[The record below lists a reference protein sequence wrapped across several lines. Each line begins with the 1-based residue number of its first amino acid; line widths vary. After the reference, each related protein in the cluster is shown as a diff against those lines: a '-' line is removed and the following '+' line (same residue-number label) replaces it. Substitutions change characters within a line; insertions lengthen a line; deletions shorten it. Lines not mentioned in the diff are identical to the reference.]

1 MFRSPRNLCR
11 RSGSRHGLVLVYVCV
26 IVTVLMAIVS
36 LGVDLARVQLAK
48 TELQAATDASA
59 RFAAAGL
66 KNILRGESAA
76 ASNAIA
82 AAKDNFVDGSPL
94 VLDPNNDIKLVIWNY
109 SNHTYKITTDPDK
122 ANGVQI
128 LAQRTQARGNPI
140 PLVFARLLG
149 MNSCDIHASAI
160 ATAVDG
166 DSETYKVDGTNNP
179 FLAGMPEGSVA
190 SKNNPHN
197 NPDYAGKK
205 TKSDGDTKQRPTQT
219 DIPITPGLSM
229 TFDGITGGANNE
241 KSATVF
247 TADGNTSR
255 IENNY
260 SGNDNGFGN
269 MYGPLNALVGVFLD
283 DKQPD
288 STVPPPSLNFT
299 TSEQRDFTLLQPQ
312 VKQIFFIGDGRN
324 SDGVVQQFVPP
335 PGATR
340 LYLATWDGYEWN
352 NNIGSLSVTVHLPS
366 SVSLVR

>member
-1 MFRSPRNLCR
+1 
-11 RSGSRHGLVLVYVCV
+11 
-26 IVTVLMAIVS
+26 
-36 LGVDLARVQLAK
+36 
-48 TELQAATDASA
+48 
-59 RFAAAGL
+59 
-66 KNILRGESAA
+66 
-76 ASNAIA
+76 
-82 AAKDNFVDGSPL
+82 
-94 VLDPNNDIKLVIWNY
+94 
-109 SNHTYKITTDPDK
+109 
-122 ANGVQI
+122 
-128 LAQRTQARGNPI
+128 
-140 PLVFARLLG
+140 

-288 STVPPPSLNFT
+288 STIPPPSLNFT

-352 NNIGSLSVTVHLPS
+352 NNIA
-366 SVSLVR
+366 R